1 MSNSRADVTDT
12 TSARSSGQGKVDL
25 GDPNAATRLLWN
37 GLSRPLDVR
46 DAARAFFGLS
56 FDVIRQ
62 LAGALVATSAEA
74 ESLMLA
80 MPEVLRN
87 LSITTVQTAERCQG
101 EVRGSVLWSETMSA
115 RAGTAGATDVFICLT
130 ARRAYDTPQN
140 RVLVSALTAVRRAA
154 ADADAVARQAYDD
167 EVLLR
172 ARVNGDEARRFLEH
186 RTLRDVSR
194 QRPSRRDIAK
204 AASGRR
210 SQQYQPAI
218 DVLRRT
224 RDPIELKHLLPF
236 IDARTAWQHWAIVTL
251 AAQLRRRGAQLG
263 GFRVTP
269 SGDLRAGRL
278 TYRHAKVAH
287 ETQNPLH
294 GILFDR
300 LLIDVPDKGSTTDL
314 GAANDALA
322 RRAQGRIP
330 VLVTS
335 AADIERAVDLAFPAL
350 T

>member
-1 MSNSRADVTDT
+1 MTEIESGAPADRAPIVP
-12 TSARSSGQGKVDL
+12 
-25 GDPNAATRLLWN
+25 GDPDAATRVLWDD
-37 GLSRPLDVR
+37 LTRPFSVR
-46 DAARAFFGLS
+46 DAARTLFGLS
-56 FDVIRQ
+56 PEVIRQ
-62 LAGALVATSAEA
+62 LAGALVATSSETEA
-74 ESLMLA
+74 LLLA

-101 EVRGSVLWSETMSA
+101 EVRGAVLWAETMSA

-140 RVLVSALTAVRRAA
+140 RVLVAALTAIRHAA
-154 ADADAVARQAYDD
+154 IDADPIARQAYDD

-172 ARVNGDEARRFLEH
+172 ARMNGDEARRFLEH

-194 QRPSRRDIAK
+194 KRPTRRDVAK

-218 DVLRRT
+218 DVLRRNV
-224 RDPIELKHLLPF
+224 DPIRLKNLLAF
-236 IDARTAWQHWAIVTL
+236 NDARTAWQHWLVVSL
-251 AAQLRRRGAQLG
+251 AAQLRRRGAPLG

-278 TYRHAKVAH
+278 TYRHPNVAA
-287 ETQNPLH
+287 ETHAPLH
-294 GILFDR
+294 GVLFER
-300 LLIDVPDKGSTTDL
+300 LIVDVPDEPGTDL
-314 GAANDALA
+314 DAATDALA

-330 VLVTS
+330 VVVTG
-335 AADIERAVDLAFPAL
+335 AADVERAADLAFSTLA
-350 T
+350 